1 MARCITGLEV
11 NLCMLNCK
19 VEVEEKRQKKQK
31 ESSHYA
37 LSVNT
42 ENPDYDKSQRRP
54 KQKGGGRGLE
64 YCSRNKESE
73 RSKMS

>member
-1 MARCITGLEV
+1 MHNWIGSEFV
-11 NLCMLNCK
+11 H
-19 VEVEEKRQKKQK
+19 VELQGGSGRETPKKQK

-73 RSKMS
+73 RNKMS